1 MAIWKVIFSSHEKE
15 CPPIVFVHSDMY
27 TNSVANNINYVCPQS
42 DKDVTLGINDGV
54 DGFGDCRV

>member
-1 MAIWKVIFSSHEKE
+1 MIFSSHEKE